1 MSHPTEL
8 TLMMYAEEA
17 LDPSSPVQE
26 APDQQTL
33 DQAIEGAEWHAVH
46 NHVRGCATCRR
57 IVDQLRQEA
66 QGLSG
71 DFAMAASPTIEAP
84 EIHPFQSK
92 KRLRDATLATI
103 AVTLTT
109 ALVQWSWKAL
119 FEEMILGSIAWA
131 ASTWAPSVYT
141 VANQIFL
148 FLQKEGID
156 MFYNYLAVII
166 AAFGL
171 LSLYGLRSV
180 WRKPGAVPAVL
191 LTLGVGATLIGL
203 PPTGHALQVI
213 QQEDPVIIAASDTI
227 DDTLLITT
235 KTATIHGAIKGNLF
249 VAAEDIEVTGEISG
263 NLITIAD
270 NVTISANVGGMT
282 VSLADAIIFE
292 QANVAGDLWLAG
304 DTIKLDS
311 KSETGGN
318 LASFSSSL
326 AMDAKIAKDMLVAA
340 ERLVVSGEIGGNLN
354 VATKHINLLDNAR
367 VGGDIVYRTSTKDR
381 LMLGDDVIIR
391 GEIDYQGKP
400 QNIQARN
407 RFVSNSFYLWGLLWF
422 VGAFVVG
429 WLIFTLAPSLGRV
442 ELGDGKESIKTAGIG
457 FLVLVTVPIVA
468 VIIAITVVGLP
479 LSFITITAWLTA
491 WYLAKIVFA
500 HLVGRSVMASRSD
513 NPGLALVLFV
523 GLIIVTIAINLPFL
537 GGVLNLLATI
547 LGLGLMVQ
555 LWLNRASRDP
565 EVR

>member
-1 MSHPTEL
+1 
-8 TLMMYAEEA
+8 
-17 LDPSSPVQE
+17 
-26 APDQQTL
+26 
-33 DQAIEGAEWHAVH
+33 
-46 NHVRGCATCRR
+46 
-57 IVDQLRQEA
+57 
-66 QGLSG
+66 
-71 DFAMAASPTIEAP
+71 
-84 EIHPFQSK
+84 
-92 KRLRDATLATI
+92 
-103 AVTLTT
+103 
-109 ALVQWSWKAL
+109 
-119 FEEMILGSIAWA
+119 
-131 ASTWAPSVYT
+131 
-141 VANQIFL
+141 
-148 FLQKEGID
+148 
-156 MFYNYLAVII
+156 
-166 AAFGL
+166 
-171 LSLYGLRSV
+171 
-180 WRKPGAVPAVL
+180 
-191 LTLGVGATLIGL
+191 
-203 PPTGHALQVI
+203 
-213 QQEDPVIIAASDTI
+213 
-227 DDTLLITT
+227 
-235 KTATIHGAIKGNLF
+235 
-249 VAAEDIEVTGEISG
+249 
-263 NLITIAD
+263 
-270 NVTISANVGGMT
+270 
-282 VSLADAIIFE
+282 
-292 QANVAGDLWLAG
+292 
-304 DTIKLDS
+304 
-311 KSETGGN
+311 
-318 LASFSSSL
+318 
-326 AMDAKIAKDMLVAA
+326 MDAKIAKDMLVAA

-407 RFVSNSFYLWGLLWF
+407 RFVSNSFYLWGVLWF

-500 HLVGRSVMASRSD
+500 HLVGRSVLASRSD

>member
-1 MSHPTEL
+1 MFN
-8 TLMMYAEEA
+8 
-17 LDPSSPVQE
+17 
-26 APDQQTL
+26 
-33 DQAIEGAEWHAVH
+33 
-46 NHVRGCATCRR
+46 NH
-57 IVDQLRQEA
+57 L
-66 QGLSG
+66 
-71 DFAMAASPTIEAP
+71 
-84 EIHPFQSK
+84 
-92 KRLRDATLATI
+92 
-103 AVTLTT
+103 
-109 ALVQWSWKAL
+109 ALVITA
-119 FEEMILGSIAWA
+119 I
-131 ASTWAPSVYT
+131 
-141 VANQIFL
+141 
-148 FLQKEGID
+148 
-156 MFYNYLAVII
+156 
-166 AAFGL
+166 GL
-171 LSLYGLRSV
+171 LTLYGLRNV
-180 WRKPGAVPAVL
+180 WQKPGSIPAVL
-191 LTLGVGATLIGL
+191 LTLGIGATLTGL
-203 PPTGHALQVI
+203 SPASHALQII
-213 QQEDPVIIAASDTI
+213 QQEELVFIGPSETI

-235 KTATIHGAIKGNLF
+235 RTATVHGDVTGNLF
-249 VAAEDIEVTGEISG
+249 VAGEDIEVTGDISG
-263 NLITIAD
+263 NLITVGD
-270 NVTISANVGGMT
+270 NVTISGRIGGMT
-282 VSLADAIIFE
+282 VSLADAISFE
-292 QANVAGDLWLAG
+292 EANIAGDLWLAG
-304 DTIKLDS
+304 DAIKLDS
-311 KSETGGN
+311 KTETRGN
-318 LASFSSSL
+318 LASFSDSL
-326 AMDAKIAKDMLVAA
+326 AMSATVAKDMLVAA

-479 LSFITITAWLTA
+479 LSFIAIMAWLTA

-500 HLVGRSVMASRSD
+500 HLVGRSVLASRSD